1 MGMRSKKVKNANQ
14 KMKRNPFRI
23 NSKTEN
29 ENKKGRFGFL
39 LKGKENKVE
48 GNKEGKKRI
57 TLKSKLI
64 IFFILF
70 SLIPSV
76 IVGNLVYLI
85 SKETIFDKTTAM
97 TEEIAGQVTYGVN
110 KVLQEVE
117 NVSMLPFSNQGLI
130 DILTRDYSEVEEYE
144 LLMAQK
150 EAAKYLN
157 GLTLSYSNVT
167 NFFFVKN
174 DGTIFGNKN
183 SEFSVD
189 EFIANDFTTLSEE
202 ANTEK
207 VLSGYQDHFG
217 HMYVFRKLSS
227 QSGENVGF
235 FFLSM
240 EDTAFNEIFDQFDE
254 DSGQNIYI
262 TNTSGQVISSN
273 IQEVVGTSYSAINT
287 GNTIETITEGASDLN
302 VSITTPE
309 SFLMKEMDNL
319 IYFVYLVIAIFVILS
334 IIIGY
339 FITKSITKPLN
350 MIVQQMKVAE
360 SGNLNV
366 HSDYLYRNEI
376 GQLGQSFN
384 KMVNNFKIIIMENK
398 KVSKYAV
405 ENAQNLN
412 KISSESSQTAEQV
425 AVAIEELAKGAVEQV
440 NFSDHTNQEMSH
452 LSIEIDEVTKYVQN
466 VSGATVKTQELSRH
480 SLESMNELTGKNQEV
495 GENIKSVDQTI
506 VRLSQDV
513 AEIRHIIEL
522 IRNISDQTNL
532 LSLNASI
539 EAARA
544 GGSSG
549 QGFAVVAAEIRKL
562 AEKSKQSTIQ
572 IEKVIANILNV
583 TDESVELVNES
594 IVLFDQQSSAI
605 NTTRESFVKIIDDT
619 DGIITNI
626 HDIES
631 SIGKINATK
640 NRVEEA
646 IEEMVKVAEISSST
660 TEEVTATTEEQA
672 AAAIELGQL
681 SKNLA
686 ETIQSLE
693 NQINK
698 FKL

>member
-1 MGMRSKKVKNANQ
+1 
-14 KMKRNPFRI
+14 
-23 NSKTEN
+23 
-29 ENKKGRFGFL
+29 
-39 LKGKENKVE
+39 
-48 GNKEGKKRI
+48 
-57 TLKSKLI
+57 
-64 IFFILF
+64 
-70 SLIPSV
+70 
-76 IVGNLVYLI
+76 
-85 SKETIFDKTTAM
+85 
-97 TEEIAGQVTYGVN
+97 
-110 KVLQEVE
+110 
-117 NVSMLPFSNQGLI
+117 
-130 DILTRDYSEVEEYE
+130 
-144 LLMAQK
+144 
-150 EAAKYLN
+150 
-157 GLTLSYSNVT
+157 
-167 NFFFVKN
+167 
-174 DGTIFGNKN
+174 
-183 SEFSVD
+183 
-189 EFIANDFTTLSEE
+189 
-202 ANTEK
+202 
-207 VLSGYQDHFG
+207 
-217 HMYVFRKLSS
+217 
-227 QSGENVGF
+227 
-235 FFLSM
+235 
-240 EDTAFNEIFDQFDE
+240 
-254 DSGQNIYI
+254 
-262 TNTSGQVISSN
+262 
-273 IQEVVGTSYSAINT
+273 
-287 GNTIETITEGASDLN
+287 
-302 VSITTPE
+302 
-309 SFLMKEMDNL
+309 
-319 IYFVYLVIAIFVILS
+319 
-334 IIIGY
+334 
-339 FITKSITKPLN
+339 
-350 MIVQQMKVAE
+350 
-360 SGNLNV
+360 
-366 HSDYLYRNEI
+366 
-376 GQLGQSFN
+376 
-384 KMVNNFKIIIMENK
+384 MVNNFKIIIMENK